1 MIRYL
6 AFFLLLSSCSKQATE
21 AVKTA
26 ELKPV
31 MARTEVVADRLTPSM
46 VQASGTVEARTRSVI
61 AAQVMGMVK
70 QVGVAVGQRVGAG
83 QTLVVLD
90 SEQVQASV
98 AQAEA
103 VRLEARSALAES
115 GEAIAAARSQVELAG
130 VTRNRLKQLFERQ
143 SISKQEMDEAE
154 ARMRQAEAGLAMAQA
169 RKQQVEARIV
179 QTEQAVGSAKTQK
192 GYTVLRA
199 PFAGLVT
206 EKMVEPGAMALP
218 GAALLVIEATGGYR
232 LAIAVEESQAA
243 KVRLGMELRAMV
255 GDREPIAVKV
265 SEIVPSLDAATR
277 SLTVKA
283 NLPMLPQLRS
293 GEFVRCEWMVGERK
307 ALTVPAT
314 AVRQQGQVQMVF
326 VVEEGKARSRMVR
339 VGEAVGGVRE
349 VLSGLEGGE
358 RVVVGLTREIID
370 GIRIEEAR

>member
-1 MIRYL
+1 L

-21 AVKTA
+21 TVKTA
-26 ELKPV
+26 ESKKV
-31 MARTEVVADRLTPSM
+31 TAKTEVIGDRLTPSM

-61 AAQVMGMVK
+61 SAQVMGMVK
-70 QVGVAVGQRVGAG
+70 QVGVEVGQRVAAG

-90 SEQVQASV
+90 SEQMQAAV

-115 GEAIAAARSQVELAG
+115 GEAIAAAGSQLELAG

-154 ARMRQAEAGLAMAQA
+154 ARVRQAEAGLAMAKA
-169 RKQQVEARIV
+169 RRLQVEARIA

-206 EKMVEPGAMALP
+206 EKMVQPGAMAVP
-218 GAALLVIEATGGYR
+218 GAPLLVIEATGGYR
-232 LAIAVEESQAA
+232 LAIAVEESQVA
-243 KVRLGMELRAMV
+243 KVRLGMEMKAMV

-283 NLPMLPQLRS
+283 NLPLLPQLRS
-293 GEFVRCEWMVGERK
+293 GEFVRCEWTVGERK
-307 ALTVPAT
+307 AMSVPAS
-314 AVRQQGQVQMVF
+314 AVREQGQVQMVF
-326 VVEEGKARSRMVR
+326 VVEQGKARSRMVR
-339 VGEAVGGVRE
+339 VGETVGGVRE
-349 VLSGLEGGE
+349 VLSGLEAGE
-358 RVVVGLTREIID
+358 RVVIGLTREIED
-370 GIRIEEAR
+370 GTGIEEAR